1 MTAATTPGPGAQ
13 RRQGKRT
20 QEAIY
25 QAAIKAFAERGYLG
39 TSLRSLAAEVGLE
52 VGSLYRHFP
61 SKEDLLYNIIRT
73 ASDDFY
79 ARLTEAV
86 ARADADP
93 VSRLRALI
101 EETARYHALHRA
113 QSFVGSVEIREL
125 TRLHYKHVIKQR
137 NMVESLYKS
146 LIAECVQIGYFP
158 AGTNISITANFLVS
172 IGTNVASW
180 YDPSGALT
188 PEEVAR
194 MAADF
199 GVPVGGRG

>member
-1 MTAATTPGPGAQ
+1 MTAAATPGPGAQ

-20 QEAIY
+20 QDAIY

-86 ARADADP
+86 ARAGEDP
-93 VSRLRALI
+93 VSRLRGLV
-101 EETARYHALHRA
+101 EETARYHAVHRA

-146 LIAECVQIGYFP
+146 LLAECVQAGYFP
-158 AGTNISITANFLVS
+158 AGTNVSITANFLISV
-172 IGTNVASW
+172 GTSVAAW
-180 YDPSGALT
+180 FDPSGALT

-199 GVPVGGRG
+199 AVPAGGRA